1 MEVPVGVHDQLEE
14 FPPCPE
20 HITLTNAHL
29 SEHSKAVL
37 ASLREFKNDAADVP
51 YSANKLVCTLLNKEK
66 YKIHYL
72 YLKYVLQLGLK
83 VTKIHRV
90 LSFKQTDFARKFID
104 LTARLRIE
112 AKSDF
117 EKDQIKKISNSVYG
131 KYLANPL
138 KYIICKVATTQTTF
152 EHAIS
157 HPSTES
163 FRILSEQ
170 LVLVYQKKS
179 EVEFRQAWLVGG
191 CVLDLS
197 KLQMASLFTEIQ
209 VASNNS
215 SQMLFT
221 DTDSFAMLIQT
232 PDENQF
238 FAKLK
243 DCMDFSNYPRTHV
256 LFNENNKGCLGYL
269 KNEMK
274 GTYEI
279 AESCAIRS
287 KCYSLHSRPLASICN
302 CNSSGC
308 DCNKNTTSKC
318 KGTPGAFT
326 RKILFDDYKKVLLNS
341 VMTHRGKVVQ
351 IRSKNHTLL
360 TLSTDRK
367 LFTSYDDKKYALN
380 CNIHSRSY
388 GHFKNDI
395 IGSTCEKCNL

>member
-14 FPPCPE
+14 YPPCPE

-29 SEHSKAVL
+29 SDHSKSVL
-37 ASLREFKNDAADVP
+37 ASLRDFSEDAANVP
-51 YSANKLVCTLLNKEK
+51 YSAKKLVCTLLNKER

-138 KYIICKVATTQTTF
+138 KYIICKVATTQTAY

-179 EVEFRQAWLVGG
+179 EVQFKQAWLVGG

-197 KLQMASLFTEIQ
+197 KLQMSSLFTEIQ

-215 SQMLFT
+215 CQMLFT
-221 DTDSFAMLIQT
+221 DTDSFAMLVRT
-232 PDENQF
+232 RDENHF

-243 DCMDFSNYPRTHV
+243 DSMDFSNYPRTHA
-256 LFNENNKGCLGYL
+256 LFSEGNRGCLGYL

-274 GTYEI
+274 GTHEI
-279 AESCAIRS
+279 LESCAIRS
-287 KCYSLHSRPLASICN
+287 KCHSLQSRPLALICN
-302 CNSSGC
+302 CNSSVC
-308 DCNKNTTSKC
+308 DCSKEIVNKC
-318 KGTPGAFT
+318 KGTPSIFT
-326 RKILFDDYKKVLLNS
+326 QKILFEDYKKVLDS
-341 VMTHRGKVVQ
+341 VMTHRGEVVQ

-360 TLSTDRK
+360 TISTNRK
-367 LFTSYDDKKYALN
+367 MFTSYDDKKYALN
-380 CNIHSRSY
+380 CNVHSRPY
-388 GHFKNDI
+388 GHFKNAI
-395 IGSTCEKCNL
+395 IGSTCEKCHM